1 MTTYPPLSLIQDW
14 TCDYF
19 EPEPPTLYEFQDGVA
34 VATLRGWRPEQRYD
48 ASWVAWLQKWFTLE
62 ITDVC
67 VNYALIIESAPMGTQ
82 VYMNGA
88 RLAEYNGLPL
98 SLDVTDVITWESN
111 TLAFRV
117 PCGGEGAFSG
127 VVLVPTPCN

>member
-1 MTTYPPLSLIQDW
+1 MTTYPSLSLILDW

-19 EPEPPTLYEFQDGVA
+19 EPEPPTLYEFQDGVS
-34 VATLRGWRPEQRYD
+34 VASLHNWQPDKRFDHR
-48 ASWVAWLQKWFTLE
+48 WVAWLQKWFTLE
-62 ITDVC
+62 IMDVC
-67 VNYALIIESAPMGTQ
+67 VNYLLNVETAPFGTE

-88 RLAEYNGLPL
+88 RLAAYTGTPL

-117 PCGGEGAFSG
+117 PCGGKGAFTR
-127 VVLVPTPCN
+127 VTLIPIPCN